1 MVISLMIVRLLVM
14 EVIVRMLV
22 GAGNS
27 DDDGSDGD
35 DDGSDGDYDVDV
47 AGTDTGDCWCWRRCL

>member
-1 MVISLMIVRLLVM
+1 MVISVMIVRLLVM
-14 EVIVRMLV
+14 EVIVQMLV
-22 GAGNS
+22 DAGDG

-47 AGTDTGDCWCWRRCL
+47 TGADTGDCWCW

>member
-1 MVISLMIVRLLVM
+1 M
-14 EVIVRMLV
+14 RMLV
-22 GAGNS
+22 GAGDS

-47 AGTDTGDCWCWRRCL
+47 TGTDTGDCWCW